1 MTLGQQIRQARE
13 NKNLSQEELASK
25 MGVSRQAVS
34 KWENNSAIPQGLNRE
49 MLVQV
54 LEMDFS
60 VSEAVSVID
69 VPSKKHIKSMWLGWG
84 LAAVL
89 FVMLCVSVGI
99 GLHLFSLQENI
110 EIVESEDASEAVR
123 NDGTAETV
131 LSEKEQEIDNSP
143 IAPAIKR
150 VQFYDSDQ
158 NIVTDVA
165 LWYNAAEID
174 SILIQ
179 WEGGTPNSIKTFF
192 TPGGTEAQ
200 EQTELLLTKS
210 IPDGDTAALLNAN
223 VLEEIDQGHVYFEL
237 DFGETIVT
245 SEDFNIIY
253 NADLP
258 MEVSQVLVYIRSI
271 DGRTITADPVEWID
285 IPSDRA
291 RELGIEDNEA
301 GNMVYNEEETLE
313 TFVLAKDCNCAV
325 RDWSKEPD
333 SDDVMHVTLEELLD
347 ILAEREGIET
357 PYLLTIEGDEV
368 VWFGER
374 SVE

>member
-49 MLVQV
+49 MLAQV
-54 LEMDFS
+54 LELDFS

-69 VPSKKHIKSMWLGWG
+69 ARVKKHNKGMWFGWG
-84 LAAVL
+84 LAAAL

-99 GLHLFSLQENI
+99 GLYLFSLQENI
-110 EIVESEDASEAVR
+110 EIVESAEASEAVP
-123 NDGTAETV
+123 
-131 LSEKEQEIDNSP
+131 SKKEQETDSSSIT
-143 IAPAIKR
+143 PAIKSI
-150 VQFYDSDQ
+150 QFYDRGQD
-158 NIVTDVA
+158 IVTDVA
-165 LWYNAAEID
+165 LWYNAAKID

-179 WEGGTPNSIKTFF
+179 WEGGIPNSIKVFF
-192 TPGGTEAQ
+192 TPSGTETQ
-200 EQTELLLTKS
+200 EETKLLMTKS
-210 IPDGDTAALLNAN
+210 IPDGDTAALLNAD
-223 VLEEIDQGHVYFEL
+223 VLEEISQGHVCFEL

-245 SEDFNIIY
+245 SDDFNITY
-253 NADLP
+253 NDDLS
-258 MEVSQVLVYIRSI
+258 MEISQVLVYIRSV

-291 RELGIEDNEA
+291 RELGIQDDEA

-313 TFVLAKDCNCAV
+313 TFVLAEDCNCAV

-333 SDDVMHVTLEELLD
+333 SDDIMHVTLEELLD
-347 ILAEREGIET
+347 ILAERDGIET
-357 PYLLTIEGDEV
+357 PYLLTIENGEV

-374 SVE
+374 RVE